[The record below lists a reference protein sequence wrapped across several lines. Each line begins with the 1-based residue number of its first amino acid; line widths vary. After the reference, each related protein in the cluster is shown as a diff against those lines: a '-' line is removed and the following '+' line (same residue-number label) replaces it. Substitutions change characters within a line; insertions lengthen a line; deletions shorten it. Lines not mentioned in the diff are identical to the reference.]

1 MKEIPR
7 SAYHA
12 LATCM
17 EAFAYS
23 YSVWLLWRFLIGENK
38 ESGCRIILS
47 GSTKQS
53 HFEGI
58 ESEFDLPDQTEYSLF
73 SLPDTQQLGREMIGP
88 LWAKWSFLCLRTT
101 RVGEQY

>member
-17 EAFAYS
+17 EVFAYS
-23 YSVWLLWRFLIGENK
+23 YSVFLIGENK

-58 ESEFDLPDQTEYSLF
+58 ESEFDLPDQMEYSLF
-73 SLPDTQQLGREMIGP
+73 SLADTQQRDREMIGP
-88 LWAKWSFLCLRTT
+88 L
-101 RVGEQY
+101 